1 MNKAL
6 VINLILYGILGFL
19 MGSGGIYVVD
29 KPVTFVAILLL
40 VIVIENVGRWDE
52 ISRRYRG

>member
-19 MGSGGIYVVD
+19 LGNGGISVVD

>member
-19 MGSGGIYVVD
+19 LGSGGIAVVD
-29 KPVTFVAILLL
+29 NPVTFVAILLL

-52 ISRRYRG
+52 IGRRYRG

>member
-6 VINLILYGILGFL
+6 VINLIFYGILGFL
-19 MGSGGIYVVD
+19 LGNGGISVVD

>member
-1 MNKAL
+1 MNRGFWINAVLYAL
-6 VINLILYGILGFL
+6 LGFL
-19 MGSGGIYVVD
+19 LSIGGISVVD
-29 KPVTFVAILLL
+29 KPVTFVAILVL

>member
-6 VINLILYGILGFL
+6 AINLILYGILGFL
-19 MGSGGIYVVD
+19 LGTGGIAVVD
-29 KPVTFVAILLL
+29 KPMTFVAILLL

>member
-19 MGSGGIYVVD
+19 MGSGGISVVD

-40 VIVIENVGRWDE
+40 VIVIENIGRWDE

>member
-19 MGSGGIYVVD
+19 LGHAGVTVSEN
-29 KPVTFVAILLL
+29 PLTFVVILLL